1 MANMSIPRP
10 FEPEKTAYIHDRSA
24 RPEGPPSSR
33 LEFARRWATIAIGVA
48 LGVGATALLF
58 SIRDS
63 WENHREWLVTMIPF
77 LVIAGIALA
86 HLVARR
92 QVVALVPGGAFLAL
106 ALVFA
111 GADLI
116 ADYDSGATDT
126 ARDVLSILAG
136 ICLGI
141 AVALLAIA
149 LLWVEI
155 RKPTKAPT
163 PEA

>member
-1 MANMSIPRP
+1 MANMSIPAP
-10 FEPEKTAYIHDRSA
+10 YEPEKSDWIHDRA
-24 RPEGPPSSR
+24 TRPGGPKPSR
-33 LEFARRWATIAIGVA
+33 MEMARRWAVIAIGVV

-63 WENHREWLVTMIPF
+63 WDNHREWLVMVIPF
-77 LVIAGIALA
+77 LVIAAIAVA

-92 QVVALVPGGAFLAL
+92 QVKALIPGGIFLAF

-116 ADYDSGATDT
+116 ADYDDAATDT

-141 AVALLAIA
+141 ATVLLCIA
-149 LLWVEI
+149 LVWVEI
-155 RKPTKAPT
+155 RKPTKAPA
-163 PEA
+163 PEL